1 MALQSSWLVVE
12 HGRTPTSRV
21 ARRTLRKRL
30 DAVWTALAAAAADSP
45 EPERVHRLRVA
56 TRRTLA
62 AIDAF
67 ADLLPA
73 GRRRWF
79 EKRLRRLRRTAGT
92 ARDLDVLAA
101 RLGTEPAASVPSG
114 RSPRGRLVAM
124 LSRQRLASR
133 APIRRLYDEFL
144 AADWHAR
151 TERLV
156 DSVGSR
162 GHDRPFAIHARRRF
176 RPLIERFFAT
186 ADRRLRA
193 ADDIHRL
200 RIEGK
205 KLRYAMEIFG
215 CVFPAHE
222 RARCEEALERLQQT
236 LGEFTDHAAA
246 EERLRRWARADG
258 AAAARRTIADLRE
271 READAADRA
280 RREFTKWWSPS
291 RRRWLRRKLERTLR
305 RRTA

>member
-12 HGRTPTSRV
+12 HRLTPASRV

-30 DAVWTALAAAAADSP
+30 DAVWTALRAAAGDPPDA
-45 EPERVHRLRVA
+45 ERVHRLRVA

-67 ADLLPA
+67 GGFLPA
-73 GRRRWF
+73 ERRRWF
-79 EKRLRRLRRTAGT
+79 EKRLRSLRRTAGA
-92 ARDLDVLAA
+92 ARDLDVLTD
-101 RLGTEPAASVPSG
+101 RLGREPATNTGSE
-114 RSPRGRLVAM
+114 SPRSRLVAM
-124 LSRQRLASR
+124 LARQRLASR
-133 APIRRLYDEFL
+133 APIRRLHDEL
-144 AADWHAR
+144 VAADWHAR

-156 DSVGSR
+156 EAVGKR
-162 GHDRPFAIHARRRF
+162 GHDRPFGEYARRRF
-176 RPLIERFFAT
+176 RPLIERFFTT

-205 KLRYAMEIFG
+205 KLRYAMEIFA
-215 CVFPAHE
+215 CVFPARE
-222 RARCEEALERLQQT
+222 RVRCEEALEQLQVT

-246 EERLRRWARADG
+246 EARLRHWARADG
-258 AAAARRTIADLRE
+258 AAATRRTITALRE
-271 READAADRA
+271 REAEAADRA

-305 RRTA
+305 RQSA